1 MWLSFRPDLWLSSA
15 RILLLLSAGFDYSE
29 KPFYVTNQPGSLS
42 SRTLT
47 PRGPLTF
54 LFLSEQVSNCNESSF
69 NQAQRWESG
78 KKLFPQQP
86 ISEAEVVLFV
96 ASVIA
101 TNPHSTKHND
111 GKANGSTTQPGI
123 FMTRILLNR
132 FMKTACINA
141 GMVAFVLITLKSSHI
156 RFKFI

>member
-1 MWLSFRPDLWLSSA
+1 MATTS
-15 RILLLLSAGFDYSE
+15 GSE
-29 KPFYVTNQPGSLS
+29 EELKEKEQAP
-42 SRTLT
+42 SRFC
-47 PRGPLTF
+47 F
-54 LFLSEQVSNCNESSF
+54 LVS
-69 NQAQRWESG
+69 
-78 KKLFPQQP
+78 K
-86 ISEAEVVLFV
+86 
-96 ASVIA
+96 SVIA

-141 GMVAFVLITLKSSHI
+141 GMVAFVLITLKSSHV